1 MNVITLPNNTVKSR
15 IGQTALNEEEY
26 TTATSMLSNFVEST
40 DTVNLRNILRF
51 VSLESDGNTN
61 EDLLFYRSVK
71 AGEKIMMQF

>member
-61 EDLLFYRSVK
+61 EGLLFYRSVK